1 MSTLQVL
8 STTSALDTNDDAL
21 VCKVIAARE
30 DERARIA
37 RDLHD
42 RLGQHLTALR
52 LMLEQHQVDFRS
64 STRAT
69 MDRALAI
76 VREIDAELDHLAWE
90 LRPGP
95 RPSRS
100 RRITSAA
107 RPAVDGFRSPRRRL
121 PLRRRLR
128 TAVAG
133 PASDDLPCCAR
144 GTAQCSEHAHAT
156 RIYVLSELRS
166 DSLVLLVQDDGVGF
180 EPMNRCRPSGSGLIG
195 MNERAALAGGTL
207 HVESS
212 LGHGTTV
219 FLRIP
224 LERPA
229 AWRRAVSR
237 AIRSTASSTGLRE
250 RVGA

>member
-1 MSTLQVL
+1 M
-8 STTSALDTNDDAL
+8 DTNDDAL
-21 VCKVIAARE
+21 VYKVIAARE

-90 LRPGP
+90 LRPGVLDQVGLAASLRQLVQRLTVSAP
-95 RPSRS
+95 LDADCRCDVDCEQLSRDQQVTIY
-100 RRITSAA
+100 R
-107 RPAVDGFRSPRRRL
+107 
-121 PLRRRLR
+121 
-128 TAVAG
+128 VAQE
-133 PASDDLPCCAR
+133 ALHNVLK
-144 GTAQCSEHAHAT
+144 HAHAT
-156 RIYVLSELRS
+156 RIYVLCELRS
-166 DSLVLLVQDDGVGF
+166 DSLVLLVQDDSVGF

-224 LERPA
+224 LEHPLRG
-229 AWRRAVSR
+229 VVLS
-237 AIRSTASSTGLRE
+237 RE
-250 RVGA
+250 RSDPPRRVQA